1 MDIDNALTIIEQ
13 FKTRYNMPLLETLMF
28 MQDNYDRLYTIEEQE
43 AFDIVMAGFRK
54 LIVG

>member
-1 MDIDNALTIIEQ
+1 MDIDNALTIIEE

-28 MQDNYDRLYTIEEQE
+28 MQDNYDRLYTIEEQK

>member
-1 MDIDNALTIIEQ
+1 MDIDRALSIIEE

-28 MQDNYDRLYTIEEQE
+28 MQDNYDRLYEIEEQE

>member
-1 MDIDNALTIIEQ
+1 MDIDRALSIIEQ
-13 FKTRYNMPLLETLMF
+13 FKIRYNLPLLETLMF

>member
-1 MDIDNALTIIEQ
+1 MNMDKALDIINE
-13 FKTRYNMPLLETLMF
+13 FKIRYNMPLLETLMF